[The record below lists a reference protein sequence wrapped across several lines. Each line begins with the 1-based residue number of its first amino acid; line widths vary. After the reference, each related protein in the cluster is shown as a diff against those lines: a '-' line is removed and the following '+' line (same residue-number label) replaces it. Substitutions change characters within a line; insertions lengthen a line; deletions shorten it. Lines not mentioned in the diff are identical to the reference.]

1 MRSSLVT
8 LVLPLLLVA
17 GCASMHGLHPQG
29 RLRDPGSLDAQRSL
43 AAVEVSPAAWPQ
55 RDWWRSLGDAQLD
68 ALIAEAL
75 AGNPG
80 LEVAD
85 ARSRQALA
93 RVGLADADRQPS
105 IGASASSSG
114 LRIPETVVEPP
125 IGGHYSALN
134 SLSLSFSYGFDLW
147 GGKRAAWEAA
157 VDEAHAAEID
167 AQAARLTLSANVAR
181 SYVELAHAFERAD
194 IADHERARARHAL
207 ELTRQRVDAGI
218 DSALQLRQ
226 AEAALPAAEQ
236 QWLAAQ
242 AKIDDERI
250 TLAALLGAGPDR
262 GLAIERP
269 QLSAP
274 VALQLP
280 GQLPAELLGRRPDL
294 VAARWR
300 VEAARHTIDNARA
313 AFYPNVDLSAA
324 VGLAALGGDGL
335 FSAQGRFYQFAP
347 AISLPIF
354 DGGRLRANL
363 AGTDAQ
369 YDLAVAEYNQ
379 NLVGALRAVA
389 ARITSLRS
397 LVPQIEAARQAAQV
411 AADAHRLAE
420 ARYRNGVGN
429 YLDVLIVQQQLLT
442 AEQRVADLETQR
454 VDGAIALVQA
464 LGGGFEADAQPAPE
478 RATQS

>member
-1 MRSSLVT
+1 MRPSLAM
-8 LVLPLLLVA
+8 LVLPLVLAA
-17 GCASMHGLHPQG
+17 GCASTHGLRPEG
-29 RLRDPGSLDAQRSL
+29 RLRDPDSL
-43 AAVEVSPAAWPQ
+43 AARSSLGQVEVSAAAWPR
-55 RDWWRSLGDAQLD
+55 RDWWRSLGDPQLD

-80 LEVAD
+80 LEAAD

-93 RVGLADADRQPS
+93 RVGVADADRQPT

-114 LRIPETVVEPP
+114 LRIPETVIEPP
-125 IGGHYSALN
+125 TGGHYSALN

-181 SYVELAHAFERAD
+181 SYIELAHAFERAD
-194 IADHERARARHAL
+194 IADHERERARHSL

-226 AEAALPAAEQ
+226 AEAAVPAAEQ
-236 QWLAAQ
+236 QWLAAT

-262 GLAIERP
+262 GLAITRP
-269 QLSAP
+269 QRLAP
-274 VALQLP
+274 AALQLP
-280 GQLPAELLGRRPDL
+280 ATLPAELLGRRPDL

-300 VEAARHTIDNARA
+300 VEAADHAIASARA
-313 AFYPNVDLSAA
+313 AFYPNIDLSAA

-335 FSAQGRFYQFAP
+335 FSAQGRYYQFAP

-363 AGTDAQ
+363 AGSDAQ
-369 YDLAVAEYNQ
+369 YDLAVAQYNQ
-379 NLVGALRAVA
+379 NLVDALRDVA
-389 ARITSLRS
+389 ARITALRS
-397 LVPQIEAARQAAQV
+397 LVPQIEAARQAART

-420 ARYRNGVGN
+420 ERYRNGIGS
-429 YLDVLIVQQQLLT
+429 YLDVLVVQQQLLV

-454 VDGAIALVQA
+454 IDGSIALVQA
-464 LGGGFEADAQPAPE
+464 LGGGFEADAAPPAD
-478 RATQS
+478 ADAHS

>member
-1 MRSSLVT
+1 MRSSFVT
-8 LVLPLLLVA
+8 LVVSALLVA
-17 GCASMHGLHPQG
+17 GCASTQGLHPQG
-29 RLRDPGSLDAQRSL
+29 RLRDPDSLAARRSL
-43 AAVEVSPAAWPQ
+43 AEVEVSPAAWPR
-55 RDWWRSLGDAQLD
+55 RDWWRSLGDPQLD
-68 ALIAEAL
+68 ALIDEAL

-93 RVGLADADRQPS
+93 RVGTADADRQPTV
-105 IGASASSSG
+105 GARASSSG
-114 LRIPETVVEPP
+114 LRIPETVIEPP

-157 VDEAHAAEID
+157 VDAAHAAEID
-167 AQAARLTLSANVAR
+167 AQAARLTLSANLAR

-194 IADHERARARHAL
+194 IADRERERARHAL
-207 ELTRQRVDAGI
+207 DLTRQRVEAGI

-226 AEAALPAAEQ
+226 AEAAVPTAEQ

-242 AKIDDERI
+242 ARIDDERI

-262 GLAIERP
+262 GLSIERP
-269 QLSAP
+269 RLSAP
-274 VALQLP
+274 TSLQLP
-280 GQLPAELLGRRPDL
+280 GLLPAELLGRRPDL

-300 VEAARHTIDNARA
+300 VESTRHTIDNAHA
-313 AFYPNVDLSAA
+313 AFYPNIDLSAA

-335 FSAQGRFYQFAP
+335 FSAQGRYYQFAP

-363 AGTDAQ
+363 AGADAQ

-379 NLVGALRAVA
+379 NLVDALREVA
-389 ARITSLRS
+389 ARIAALRS
-397 LVPQIEAARQAAQV
+397 LTPQIEAAREAAQT
-411 AADAHRLAE
+411 AAAAHRLAE
-420 ARYRNGVGN
+420 ERYRNGIGN
-429 YLDVLIVQQQLLT
+429 YLDVLIVQQQLLS

-454 VDGAIALVQA
+454 VDDAIALVQA
-464 LGGGFEADAQPAPE
+464 LGGGFEADAQVPADP
-478 RATQS
+478 ASHS